1 MTEKKSLLD
10 ALNVKDTLENPT
22 SPFAKNEPTKS
33 IRVVESKYNL
43 IKLLSFEQDKTK
55 SEVVENIL
63 DAGIKRLKLQD
74 KMKQANNK

>member
-1 MTEKKSLLD
+1 MTEKKSLLH
-10 ALNVKDTLENPT
+10 ALDVKSTLDNPT
-22 SPFAKNEPTKS
+22 SPFAKTEPTKS
-33 IRVVESKYNL
+33 IRVAESKYNL

-74 KMKQANNK
+74 KLKQANDK